1 MLTFLLGVDHTVLKQ
16 VGEQFL
22 NIRSG
27 AGTTG
32 AKAQYRGGEASWL
45 RGGRKRKNI
54 GFKQILNEWFQPEKL
69 IDLADFPVSWPRA
82 PFQVRFACPAPAV
95 WSIQPWWASQQ
106 QQAPARLWPS
116 VCCSIYWELGR
127 TSREEQASPVNW
139 SRVFPRQLQTP
150 LMWVPFSFVR

>member
-1 MLTFLLGVDHTVLKQ
+1 MLTTLCWSKWESSSSTSAVEPAPQGLRHSIVEVRRAGWE
-16 VGEQFL
+16 GEGKG
-22 NIRSG
+22 N
-27 AGTTG
+27 
-32 AKAQYRGGEASWL
+32 
-45 RGGRKRKNI
+45 NI
-54 GFKQILNEWFQPEKL
+54 GFKLILNEWFQPEKL

-82 PFQVRFACPAPAV
+82 HFQVRFACPAPAV

-139 SRVFPRQLQTP
+139 SRVFPRQQQTP
-150 LMWVPFSFVR
+150 LMWVPFTFVR